1 MEEEKKTRFPINMHE
16 GKPCYIYIATKV
28 DNKKYPK
35 HDFHHN
41 NQQRILRV
49 YLLIGDFHTK
59 SHAKME
65 ITYRKLHNSPFMFR
79 NSSRKSVWAS
89 ISI

>member
-1 MEEEKKTRFPINMHE
+1 MKANLVI
-16 GKPCYIYIATKV
+16 YIYIATKV

-65 ITYRKLHNSPFMFR
+65 ITYRKLHNSPLCFGIQVENLFGPQL
-79 NSSRKSVWAS
+79 N
-89 ISI
+89 